1 MLAQERAAGKR
12 APVRAGDSLGRGLSP
27 FEGDPDGKRPMLSEV
42 EAWGA

>member
-12 APVRAGDSLGRGLSP
+12 APALGRGLSP